1 MCAYTSLRNG
11 VSSAQYPAKKRFVF
25 ALQLLNGYT
34 REVTKHER
42 SVRIVRI
49 FRGERRDDSSIL
61 DLDCLSNLSS
71 ASVTRLAAFASFF
84 ITYQHCRENKLRV
97 VSVLPTR
104 K

>member
-1 MCAYTSLRNG
+1 M
-11 VSSAQYPAKKRFVF
+11 VSRRLSIRRKSASFF
-25 ALQLLNGYT
+25 ALQLFNGYT

-84 ITYQHCRENKLRV
+84 YNISTSPGKQAACRERA
-97 VSVLPTR
+97 THA
-104 K
+104 